1 MTTIRNDQEI
11 DDLVRGATFLGTGG
25 GGSPE
30 EGGRLLRRELAEG
43 HKIGWVD
50 KGSVLDD
57 EWTACVSFM
66 GNRAPLTAE
75 ERRKRKDL
83 GLDEWKFENNLV
95 EAVRGLQEYLGV
107 RVHVIVS
114 PELGGSNTPG
124 PLATG
129 ARLGI
134 PVVDGDYAGRAL
146 PEIAQMTPCVLGKP
160 ILPIVSVDKWGNS
173 TIIKEAVNY
182 ELAERIGKM
191 LAMAA
196 FGNTGLAFPL
206 KGSVMKEV
214 IIPGTLSQCYNI
226 GKAMR
231 EIRNE
236 SKHPVDDIVDL
247 CKGWLLFVGK
257 VMGKEWE
264 VMDGYYCG
272 AHLIEGTNRFQ
283 GHQFKIWFKN
293 ENHVTWLDDQIH
305 VTSPDLIIQIDPGTC
320 EPIPNHELQEGQPI
334 AIIGM
339 KSRELYRTPRG
350 IDLVG
355 PKRYGFHL
363 DYVPIEERLSPK
375 TPKGD

>member
-1 MTTIRNDQEI
+1 MTTIQNDQEI

-43 HKIGWVD
+43 RKIGWVD
-50 KGSVLDD
+50 KDTVSDD

-75 ERRKRKDL
+75 DMRKKKDL

-95 EAVRGLQEYLGV
+95 EAVRGLQDYLGA
-107 RVHVIVS
+107 RVQAIVV

-146 PEIAQMTPCVLGKP
+146 PEIAQMSPCMFGKP

-214 IIPGTLSQCYNI
+214 IIPGTLTQCYNI
-226 GKAMR
+226 GKAIR
-231 EIRNE
+231 EIRDKG
-236 SKHPVDDIVDL
+236 KHSVDDIVSL
-247 CKGWLLFVGK
+247 SKGWLLFEGR
-257 VMGKEWE
+257 VMEKAWE
-264 VMDGYYCG
+264 VIDGYYCG
-272 AHLIEGTNRFQ
+272 THLIEGTDRFQ
-283 GHQFKIWFKN
+283 GHQLKVWFKN
-293 ENHVTWLDDQIH
+293 ENHLTWLDDKIH
-305 VTSPDLIIQIDPGTC
+305 VTSPDLIIQIDPGTY
-320 EPIPNHELQEGQPI
+320 EPIPNHELEKGRSV
-334 AIIGM
+334 AVIGM
-339 KSRELYRTPRG
+339 ESPELYRTSRG
-350 IDLVG
+350 IELVG
-355 PKRYGFHL
+355 PRRYGFDL

-375 TPKGD
+375 TTKRD